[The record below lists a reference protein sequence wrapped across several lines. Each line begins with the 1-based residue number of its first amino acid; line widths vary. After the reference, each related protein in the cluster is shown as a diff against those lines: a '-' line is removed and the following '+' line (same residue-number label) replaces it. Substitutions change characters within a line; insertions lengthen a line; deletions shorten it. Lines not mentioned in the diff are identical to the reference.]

1 VFESPQGHLTLDG
14 HGLKRHKPLK
24 TNTMSKQETEA
35 PERTAD
41 QDRVEQMVKWV
52 RANERV
58 VTIVAVVLAV
68 AAGGIWF
75 AVSARQR
82 RETFARRELTQ
93 ARQAAEAGNL
103 PLAASD
109 LARIVGSFGGTS
121 AGQEAKLVLA
131 EVRLRQG
138 QAALAAT
145 ELREFVESGIKPAYR
160 PQAYEL
166 LGFALEQSDQPGAAG
181 RAFEDGADAAE
192 AEYRYLSASLLLN
205 ASRSYGTAGDT
216 VAAVR
221 VLERIQRDF
230 GETSAAQEAQ
240 LRLAELGRYES

>member
-1 VFESPQGHLTLDG
+1 M
-14 HGLKRHKPLK
+14 
-24 TNTMSKQETEA
+24 NKQETEA
-35 PERTAD
+35 PERSAD
-41 QDRVEQMVKWV
+41 QDRLEQLVKWV

-68 AAGGIWF
+68 TGAGVWF

-109 LARIVGSFGGTS
+109 LARVVGSFGGTS

-145 ELREFVESGIKPAYR
+145 ELREFVESGVKPQYR
-160 PQAYEL
+160 SQAYEL
-166 LGFALEQSDQPGAAG
+166 LGVALEQSGQAAAAG
-181 RAFEDGADAAE
+181 RAFEDGANAAQG
-192 AEYRYLSASLLLN
+192 EYRYLSASLLLS
-205 ASRSYGTAGDT
+205 ASRSYSAAGDT
-216 VAAVR
+216 TAAIR
-221 VLERIQRDF
+221 VLERIETDF
-230 GETSAAQEAQ
+230 DETSAAQEAR
-240 LRLAELGRYES
+240 LRLAELGRYEN